1 MKMNKFKRIVATAMM
16 TIMALGSSM
25 TAFAEGDSTSANGA
39 TGTGKSTNHLDT
51 DYVQWTLPTS
61 SSVAETF
68 NFWVDPEDIL
78 AKADK
83 LPDGTEAKDYHNDD
97 LVYFKVSENG
107 AVSYNSTSNSV
118 SMNIKNYVSA
128 NVTVKAT
135 LKNSTAT
142 RIPFAKDADE
152 LAANTT
158 AEKASLLLKLNV
170 GTSSNA
176 IVDEGSSAEYEVA
189 GQPDNFGVSLNS
201 AANAE
206 TISYKLTPSENATW
220 SSVSIN
226 LSGKASKGEVTD
238 SLIAPQVEL
247 TWDIK
252 SAAVPAKSSVPATTA
267 VPETGDITVAVT
279 VGADNKNLTKLEVSA
294 YSGDMLTMGNGYG
307 ATYSN
312 KTITLGADIAT
323 YLRSASAS
331 DLSGV
336 TFTATFGTGDGAY
349 TQTFKFTK

>member
-25 TAFAEGDSTSANGA
+25 TAFAAGDTTA
-39 TGTGKSTNHLDT
+39 TGTDKSTNHLDT
-51 DYVQWTLPTS
+51 DYVDWTLPTAG
-61 SSVAETF
+61 SVGETF

-83 LPDGTEAKDYHNDD
+83 LPDGTDAKDYHNDN

-128 NVTVKAT
+128 NVIVKAT
-135 LKNSTAT
+135 LKNADAT
-142 RIPFAKDADE
+142 RIPFAKDDAE
-152 LAANTT
+152 IEANTT

-176 IVDEGSSAEYEVA
+176 IVDSGSTAEYEVA

-206 TISYKLTPSENATW
+206 VISYKLTPSENATW

-226 LSGKASKGEVTD
+226 LSGKASQGEVTD

-252 SAAVPAKSSVPATTA
+252 STAGGNYEEKSAYGKWSGTTLWMGVDSSTGFSGSSVKVEASIDGTTYTTVAAEKYSYSSSWVSIAWSSITDAVGDANPATA
-267 VPETGDITVAVT
+267 YVRVT
-279 VGADNKNLTKLEVSA
+279 DGKTR
-294 YSGDMLTMGNGYG
+294 Y
-307 ATYSN
+307 TY
-312 KTITLGADIAT
+312 KA
-323 YLRSASAS
+323 
-331 DLSGV
+331 
-336 TFTATFGTGDGAY
+336 
-349 TQTFKFTK
+349 K

>member
-25 TAFAEGDSTSANGA
+25 TAFAGDESASANGA

-51 DYVQWTLPTS
+51 EYVQWTLPTS

-252 SAAVPAKSSVPATTA
+252 STAGPKVTVSSEGVITMSNLTSEKLWAGLTVSFTKDG
-267 VPETGDITVAVT
+267 VLEEYDFGSDSRISWNNSNYDFSEGGTTVATMNEAWQTYCAGLTITATMTLSDGTTVT
-279 VGADNKNLTKLEVSA
+279 GTGTIA
-294 YSGDMLTMGNGYG
+294 SGD
-307 ATYSN
+307 
-312 KTITLGADIAT
+312 
-323 YLRSASAS
+323 
-331 DLSGV
+331 
-336 TFTATFGTGDGAY
+336 
-349 TQTFKFTK
+349 